1 MPLNSQALPPPSPR
15 TTVKLQT
22 RIVLAALSTLLLG
35 AVLLIESGWV
45 AQSHIEARFREAT
58 IAGKEVLWEK
68 IVFSQFNLMASS
80 VTDLT
85 RHRAALQALQQA
97 DRPGLAES
105 ATPTYNRLSASH
117 VLTKLQMT
125 DLHGTVLFSAPQ
137 AFLGKTEKGLV
148 FKAVREGKVQRGI
161 ARDDD
166 GELVALFVF
175 PLYVSGT
182 PVGTGV
188 FARSLQDA
196 LDDFKRH
203 NKSEVFLLTPQGAA
217 EGGTDPALLA
227 RLQLDV
233 PRLGSPSFQ
242 ITTLDSKVYAAV
254 VSPIRDALGQPQA
267 HLVSVND
274 YTESYT
280 QQQRLRIVSYAVI
293 AGVVIVSLVGLSW
306 YMRRA
311 FRPLYVAIAA
321 MNALATHDQET
332 LTRPQGRGGMPTLTP
347 MDDLHVLAR
356 QHTPDEIGELLLA
369 FERMLAKRQ
378 RVEAE
383 NSRLLAQAQEANQ
396 AKSTFLANMSH
407 ELRTPLHVILSFAD
421 FGLEKAGTAPV
432 EKLRDYFA
440 RIDQCG
446 KVLLTLVNT
455 LLDLAKLEA
464 GKMTFEFERTA
475 LSVLLTAVADE
486 FTSLVAARHLT
497 VHLLPLAEAPAVL
510 LDATTIMQVLRNLL
524 SNAVK
529 FSPDGGTITL
539 SMHREGQSVVV
550 AIRDQGRGVPAEEL
564 ETIFD
569 KFVQSSHTQTG
580 AGGTG
585 LGLSICR
592 EIIAAHQGHIW
603 AANAPEGGAVFSF
616 ALPLPAPDEAKAVP
630 ALLGAH
636 GDA

>member
-1 MPLNSQALPPPSPR
+1 M
-15 TTVKLQT
+15 KLQT
-22 RIVLAALSTLLLG
+22 RIVLAALATFLLG
-35 AVLLIESGWV
+35 AVVLLVTGGVI
-45 AQSHIEARFREAT
+45 QSHVEARFREAT
-58 IAGKEVLWEK
+58 ISGNEVLWEK

-80 VTDLT
+80 VADLT
-85 RHRAALQALQQA
+85 RNRAALQALQQA

-105 ATPTYNRLSASH
+105 ATPTYNRLSAST

-125 DLHGTVLFSAPQ
+125 DLNGTVWFSAPQ
-137 AFLGKTEKGLV
+137 AFLGQTAKGLV
-148 FKAVREGKVQRGI
+148 LQAVREGKVQRGI

-175 PLYVSGT
+175 PLYVSGK

-188 FARSLQDA
+188 FARGLQDA

-203 NKSEVFLLTPQGAA
+203 NKSEVFLLTPHGAA
-217 EGGTDPALLA
+217 EGGTDPALLT
-227 RLQLDV
+227 RLKLDV
-233 PRLGSPSFQ
+233 PRLGSPSFH
-242 ITTLDSKVYAAV
+242 ITTLDSKVYAVV
-254 VSPIRDALGQPQA
+254 VSPISNASGQPQA

-280 QQQRLRIVSYAVI
+280 QQQRIRMVSYAVI

-311 FRPLYVAIAA
+311 FRPLYAAIAA

-332 LTRPQGRGGMPTLTP
+332 LTHPLGRGGMHPLTQL
-347 MDDLHVLAR
+347 DDLHGVAR
-356 QHTPDEIGELLLA
+356 QHTPDEIGELIRA
-369 FERMLAKRQ
+369 FQRMLAKRQ
-378 RVEAE
+378 RVEDE
-383 NSRLLAQAQEANQ
+383 NSRLLVQAQAANQ

-421 FGLEKAGTAPV
+421 FGLEKVGTAPA

-440 RIDQCG
+440 RIDQSG

-464 GKMTFEFERTA
+464 GKMTFEFALTE

-497 VHLLPLAEAPAVL
+497 IHLLPLAEVPAVL
-510 LDATTIMQVLRNLL
+510 LDATKIMQVLRNLL

-529 FSPDGGTITL
+529 FSPDGGTITI
-539 SMHREGQSVVV
+539 SMHREGQSVAV

-564 ETIFD
+564 DTIFD
-569 KFVQSSHTQTG
+569 KFIQSSRTKTG

-585 LGLSICR
+585 LGLAICR
-592 EIIAAHQGHIW
+592 EIIAAHKGRLW
-603 AANAPEGGAVFSF
+603 AENAPEGGAVFFF
-616 ALPLPAPDEAKAVP
+616 ALPLPTPDETRAAPV
-630 ALLGAH
+630 LLGAP
-636 GDA
+636 GEA

>member
-1 MPLNSQALPPPSPR
+1 
-15 TTVKLQT
+15 VKLQT

-35 AVLLIESGWV
+35 AVLLIVTGWV
-45 AQSHIEARFREAT
+45 AQSHVEERFREAI

-80 VTDLT
+80 VADLT
-85 RHRAALQALQQA
+85 RNRAALQALQQA

-125 DLHGTVLFSAPQ
+125 DLNGTVWFSAPQ
-137 AFLGKTEKGLV
+137 AFLGKTQKRLV
-148 FKAVREGKVQRGI
+148 FEAVRAGKVQRGM

-175 PLYVSGT
+175 PLYVSGK

-188 FARSLQDA
+188 FARSLHDA
-196 LDDFKRH
+196 LDDFKHH
-203 NKSEVFLLTPQGAA
+203 NKAEAFLLNLHGTA
-217 EGGTDPALLA
+217 EGGTDHALLA
-227 RLQLDV
+227 RLKLDV

-242 ITTLDSKVYAAV
+242 ITMLDNKVYAVV
-254 VSPIRDALGQPQA
+254 VSPINDAFGQPQA

-280 QQQRLRIVSYAVI
+280 QQQSIRMVSYAVL
-293 AGVVIVSLVGLSW
+293 AGVVLISLLGLSW
-306 YMRRA
+306 YMHRT
-311 FRPLYVAIAA
+311 FRPLHAAIAA
-321 MNALATHDQET
+321 MNALAAHDQET
-332 LTRPQGRGGMPTLTP
+332 LTHPLGRVGMHTLIQ
-347 MDDLHVLAR
+347 MDDLHALAR
-356 QHTPDEIGELLLA
+356 KQTPDEIGELILA
-369 FERMLAKRQ
+369 FQRMLDKRQ
-378 RVEAE
+378 RVEEE
-383 NSRLLAQAQEANQ
+383 NSRLLAQAQAANQ

-421 FGLEKAGTAPV
+421 FGLEKAGTAPA

-446 KVLLTLVNT
+446 KLLLTLVNT

-464 GKMTFEFERTA
+464 GKMTFEFELTE

-497 VHLLPLAEAPAVL
+497 IHLLPLAEAPVVL

-529 FSPDGGTITL
+529 FSPDGGTITI
-539 SMHREGQSVVV
+539 SMHREVQSVVV

-569 KFVQSSHTQTG
+569 KFMQSSRTKTG

-592 EIIAAHQGHIW
+592 EIIAAHKGRLW
-603 AANAPEGGAVFSF
+603 AENAPAGGAVFSF
-616 ALPLPAPDEAKAVP
+616 ELPLPAPDETRAAPV
-630 ALLGAH
+630 LIGAP
-636 GDA
+636 GEA

>member
-1 MPLNSQALPPPSPR
+1 
-15 TTVKLQT
+15 VKLQT
-22 RIVLAALSTLLLG
+22 RIVLAALATFLLG
-35 AVLLIESGWV
+35 AVVVLVTGGVI
-45 AQSHIEARFREAT
+45 QSHVEARFREAT
-58 IAGKEVLWEK
+58 ISGNEVLWEK

-85 RHRAALQALQQA
+85 RNRAALQALHQA

-105 ATPTYNRLSASH
+105 ATPTYNRLSAAS

-125 DLHGTVLFSAPQ
+125 DLNGTVWFSAPQ
-137 AFLGKTEKGLV
+137 AFLGKTEKDLV

-175 PLYVSGT
+175 PLYVSGK
-182 PVGTGV
+182 PVGIGV

-196 LDDFKRH
+196 LDDFKRY
-203 NKSEVFLLTPQGAA
+203 NKSEVFLLNPHGAA
-217 EGGTDPALLA
+217 EGGTDPALLT
-227 RLQLDV
+227 RLKLDV
-233 PRLGSPSFQ
+233 PRLGSPSFH
-242 ITTLDSKVYAAV
+242 ITTLDSKVYAVV
-254 VSPIRDALGQPQA
+254 VSPVSKAVGQPQA

-280 QQQRLRIVSYAVI
+280 QQQRIRMVSYAVI
-293 AGVVIVSLVGLSW
+293 AGVVLVSLVGLSW
-306 YMRRA
+306 YMRRT
-311 FRPLYVAIAA
+311 FRPLYAAIAA
-321 MNALATHDQET
+321 MNALAAHDQET
-332 LTRPQGRGGMPTLTP
+332 LTHSLGRVGMHTLHGLT
-347 MDDLHVLAR
+347 R
-356 QHTPDEIGELLLA
+356 KHTPDEIGELILA
-369 FERMLAKRQ
+369 FQRMLDKRQ
-378 RVEAE
+378 RVEDE
-383 NSRLLAQAQEANQ
+383 NSRLLVQAQAANQ

-421 FGLEKAGTAPV
+421 FGLEKVGTAPA

-440 RIDQCG
+440 RIDQSG

-464 GKMTFEFERTA
+464 GKMTFEFELTA

-497 VHLLPLAEAPAVL
+497 IHLLPLAEVPAVL
-510 LDATTIMQVLRNLL
+510 LDATKIMQVLRNLL

-529 FSPDGGTITL
+529 FSPDGGTITI

-569 KFVQSSHTQTG
+569 KFIQSSRTKTG

-592 EIIAAHQGHIW
+592 EIIAAHKGRLW
-603 AANAPEGGAVFSF
+603 AENAPEGGAVFFF
-616 ALPLPAPDEAKAVP
+616 ALPLPTPDETRAAPV
-630 ALLGAH
+630 LLGAP
-636 GDA
+636 GEA